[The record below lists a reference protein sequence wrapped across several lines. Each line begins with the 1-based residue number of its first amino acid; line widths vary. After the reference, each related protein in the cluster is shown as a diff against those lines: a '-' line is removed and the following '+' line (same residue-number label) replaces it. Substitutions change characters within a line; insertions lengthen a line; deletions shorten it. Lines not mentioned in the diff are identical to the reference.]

1 MLSTAR
7 AHAAS
12 ASASAAKS
20 ADSSAGTGTQ
30 GRVEVIARSKME
42 ATTTATPEAKP
53 GSIPVLMSEVRY
65 GIVFGE
71 MNEVFNRRVSGLL
84 LFVVTLAGL
93 LSAGGF
99 ISNLSKVLP
108 SESVLWWSVGLG
120 VLTALAQA
128 ARIAFKFREREADF
142 RAAKRAFQELEGR
155 GWSMN
160 QNTLYKDLAKLRANA
175 PSGGDWLASAAF
187 NKACAELGH
196 PERHRD
202 MPRHVRFIAS
212 SIG

>member
-1 MLSTAR
+1 
-7 AHAAS
+7 
-12 ASASAAKS
+12 
-20 ADSSAGTGTQ
+20 
-30 GRVEVIARSKME
+30 ME
-42 ATTTATPEAKP
+42 ATTATPQAKA

-128 ARIAFKFREREADF
+128 ARIAFKFKEREAEF

-155 GWSMN
+155 GWTVN
-160 QNTLYKDLAKLRANA
+160 QNTLYQDLAKLRANA